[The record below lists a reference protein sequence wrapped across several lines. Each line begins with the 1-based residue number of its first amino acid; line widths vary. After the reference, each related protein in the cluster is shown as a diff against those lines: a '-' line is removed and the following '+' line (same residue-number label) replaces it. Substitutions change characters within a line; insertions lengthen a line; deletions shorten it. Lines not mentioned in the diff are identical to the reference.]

1 VEQVCVVGVN
11 LPQPIV
17 LIVLSALGKSKERTE
32 IQTTLEAL
40 QNEVNPA
47 LKNYEHLRKMVIVNE
62 DWTIENE
69 CLTPT
74 MKIKRPSIEKK
85 YQASFEHWYTHPETI
100 VYELM
105 D

>member
-1 VEQVCVVGVN
+1 
-11 LPQPIV
+11 
-17 LIVLSALGKSKERTE
+17 LSAIGKSKETAE
-32 IQTTLEAL
+32 IQLAFETLL
-40 QNEVNPA
+40 NDINPM
-47 LKNYEHLRKMVIVNE
+47 LKNYEHIRKIVIVEE

-74 MKIKRPSIEKK
+74 MKIKRPFIEQK
-85 YQASFEHWYTHPETI
+85 YHANFESWYAHQETI

>member
-1 VEQVCVVGVN
+1 VVGVN

-17 LIVLSALGKSKERTE
+17 LIVLSALGKSMEQAE
-32 IQTTLEAL
+32 IQAGFEAL
-40 QNEVNPA
+40 RNEVNPA

-74 MKIKRPSIEKK
+74 MKIKRPSIEQK
-85 YQASFEHWYTHPETI
+85 YQANFEHWYAHPETI
-100 VYELM
+100 IYELM

>member
-1 VEQVCVVGVN
+1 VVGLN

-17 LIVLSALGKSKERTE
+17 LVVLSLLAKTKPKQEVDFALAQLRD
-32 IQTTLEAL
+32 
-40 QNEVNPA
+40 EVNPI
-47 LKNYEHLRKMVIVNE
+47 LKNYEHLRKLVVVKE

-85 YQASFEHWYTHPETI
+85 YKANFEPWYTSSEMI
-100 VYELM
+100 IYE
-105 D
+105 